1 MLNVLFIKR
10 WNGIL
15 FIILCLCL
23 HSVRAQTQFDSLHQ
37 NLSTAVGAE
46 EQWSAN
52 YELGKFYSL
61 GKLVIDSA
69 DYYLRQAV
77 DIAQRAKLQNELG
90 DAYWRLGRLHTD
102 TDMPNNQL
110 LPLLDS
116 ALLIN
121 EQNSNLKNVMELLN
135 MKGLIYQHM
144 GLQEKA
150 LRYFNECL
158 TIAKQLRDSHQM
170 VALYNSMAGS
180 FDENQDTAKVLE
192 YYRSGLEIAD
202 TIGWTLGKSVL
213 MNNIADVYLIQ
224 DKYEEA
230 EAFFNESIQLK
241 RSINNTTNLSV
252 GLCQVAYVYME
263 TGRWELAVSS
273 AQEGLKMAQESNY
286 TNGIT
291 ICLNTLSEWAGSRE
305 KYTDQIAYA
314 HEGIAVLDAKGSDLN
329 DLKQGFY
336 ESIYK
341 AYQSLNRYDSAF
353 HYLTKYQWIADT
365 LQQIQKAEELA
376 NQEIDFKLQEAEY
389 RNQLL
394 KEEQEKSEFLLQRR
408 QNIIILFALLV
419 LFILG
424 GAIWWNRKKAKL
436 NRKLDRLVKEKTEAL
451 QESVRNLE
459 VANEELTYF
468 TYITSHDLR
477 EPLRNISGFTS
488 LLSRRL
494 QSPHDDIPDL
504 LKNIKQSTKQMD
516 KLIQDVMQY
525 SLINKK
531 ELTVEKVAVG
541 DLVKATIEDLK
552 LMLLKKNGHIIYAE
566 DLLLNTSKVALQ
578 LIINNLCKNAIH
590 YNTSL
595 APKVTIYSEER
606 EGELLL
612 HFEDNGIG
620 IAPEFQDQVFM
631 MFKRLHSRAHYEGS
645 GLGLAITKRMT
656 EQIGGTISL
665 SSTEGEGSTFTVHLP
680 ASVIV
685 KPTVKIAKTA

>member
-1 MLNVLFIKR
+1 
-10 WNGIL
+10 
-15 FIILCLCL
+15 
-23 HSVRAQTQFDSLHQ
+23 
-37 NLSTAVGAE
+37 
-46 EQWSAN
+46 
-52 YELGKFYSL
+52 
-61 GKLVIDSA
+61 
-69 DYYLRQAV
+69 
-77 DIAQRAKLQNELG
+77 
-90 DAYWRLGRLHTD
+90 
-102 TDMPNNQL
+102 
-110 LPLLDS
+110 
-116 ALLIN
+116 
-121 EQNSNLKNVMELLN
+121 
-135 MKGLIYQHM
+135 
-144 GLQEKA
+144 
-150 LRYFNECL
+150 
-158 TIAKQLRDSHQM
+158 M

-213 MNNIADVYLIQ
+213 MNNIADVFLIQ

-336 ESIYK
+336 ESIYT

-353 HYLTKYQWIADT
+353 HYLAKYQWIADT

-488 LLSRRL
+488 LLGRRL
-494 QSPHDDIPDL
+494 QSPQDDIPDL

-531 ELTVEKVAVG
+531 ELTVEEVAVG

-595 APKVTIYSEER
+595 APKMKSGQALQDEDR
-606 EGELLL
+606 WPWLHRLAELLFL
-612 HFEDNGIG
+612 QQKQQRGAILACSALKTKYRDLLANDLLPTPLWIYLDGSPELIAERLQARSGHFMPPALLASQFEALEIPKKAIRVPIDQDVESIVSD
-620 IAPEFQDQVFM
+620 ILTHFQ
-631 MFKRLHSRAHYEGS
+631 
-645 GLGLAITKRMT
+645 T
-656 EQIGGTISL
+656 
-665 SSTEGEGSTFTVHLP
+665 P
-680 ASVIV
+680 
-685 KPTVKIAKTA
+685 